1 MLEELR
7 KGFLILIYP
16 LPTLFLLVYA
26 GEEKAVNILKEH
38 SDTYYQFYRSNRL
51 RGYGIKTSV
60 ERSIAGYGC
69 FKGFRAKQIDKVGIL
84 HHLI

>member
-1 MLEELR
+1 
-7 KGFLILIYP
+7 
-16 LPTLFLLVYA
+16 
-26 GEEKAVNILKEH
+26 LKEH